1 MHGVSLSLE
10 VEVRSIDGGETN
22 NKQQTTNNKWGGGS
36 RKAGTMYVLEA
47 KYVKSG
53 KKSKVK
59 SDTRTSNVVSHHRTN
74 RARPCLTSE
83 IGRDQ
88 VLSR

>member
-1 MHGVSLSLE
+1 
-10 VEVRSIDGGETN
+10 
-22 NKQQTTNNKWGGGS
+22 
-36 RKAGTMYVLEA
+36 
-47 KYVKSG
+47 
-53 KKSKVK
+53 
-59 SDTRTSNVVSHHRTN
+59 VVSHHRTN